1 MVFKHTAVAAV
12 GAAALLVAGALFAS
26 PTVPV
31 IGASAAQAATCGNT
45 AQGFN
50 AWLADFKDRAVAA
63 GIRRSTVDKALAGVT
78 YSKRVIG
85 FDRNQKSF
93 KLSFDQFWRRRVDQR
108 MINRGRKFIAS
119 NPALVS
125 RIENQY
131 GVPAAL
137 VVAVWALETG
147 FGRDSGK
154 LPIMR
159 SLATL
164 AYDCRRSTF
173 FTAELIAALKI
184 VDRGDMRAGEM
195 RGAWAG
201 EIGQT
206 QFLAERYLNYAVDA
220 DGDGRR
226 DLMRS
231 VPDVLVST
239 ANWFSRNGWQ
249 RGQPW
254 GPGTANYAVI
264 AKWNRASVYQRTIA
278 KLADELSA

>member
-1 MVFKHTAVAAV
+1 MNLKRFVLVVSLASLLGTGTAH
-12 GAAALLVAGALFAS
+12 
-26 PTVPV
+26 
-31 IGASAAQAATCGNT
+31 AAQCGNT
-45 AQGFN
+45 AAGFN
-50 AWLADFKDRAVAA
+50 TWLAEFKEEAVRS
-63 GIRRSTVDKALAGVT
+63 GIRRSTVDRALNGVT

-93 KLSFDQFWRRRVDQR
+93 KLSFDQFWRRRVNNA
-108 MINRGRKFIAS
+108 MINRGRKFIRS
-119 NPALVS
+119 NSALIS
-125 RIENQY
+125 RIEQRY
-131 GVPAAL
+131 GVPGAV

-147 FGRDSGK
+147 FGRDSGS

-164 AYDCRRSTF
+164 AYDCRRTEF
-173 FTAELIAALKI
+173 FTRELLAALKI
-184 VDRGDMRAGEM
+184 VDRGEMSPAQM

-206 QFLAERYLNYAVDA
+206 QFLAERYLNYAVDF

-231 VPDVLVST
+231 VPDVLAST
-239 ANWFSRNGWQ
+239 ANWFSRNGWR

-254 GPGTANYAVI
+254 GPGTANFNVI
-264 AKWNRASVYQRTIA
+264 AKWNRASVYQKTIA
-278 KLADELSA
+278 KLADELAA